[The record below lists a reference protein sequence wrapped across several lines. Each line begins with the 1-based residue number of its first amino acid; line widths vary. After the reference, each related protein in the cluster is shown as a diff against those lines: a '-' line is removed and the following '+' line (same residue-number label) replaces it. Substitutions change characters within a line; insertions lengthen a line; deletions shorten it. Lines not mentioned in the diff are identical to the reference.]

1 MVKKVKSIL
10 VILFS
15 CGYVMSQEIDSIIG
29 LGITEEMP
37 EYKGGYPQLKDFI
50 DSVLVYPEQA
60 ISDSIE
66 GTVYVGFYVDTTGKT
81 IQHKVLKGI
90 RDDINQEALRIAKQ
104 IKFHQPA
111 RVRGKPVRITYELPI
126 RFILPEKK
134 NSKYGGNSENP

>member
-1 MVKKVKSIL
+1 MVRKIQIIL
-10 VILFS
+10 VILFL
-15 CGYVMSQEIDSIIG
+15 CGYVLSQETDNIIG
-29 LGITEEMP
+29 LGIAENMP
-37 EYKGGYPQLKDFI
+37 EYKGGYPQLKNFI

-81 IQHKVLKGI
+81 VQHKVLKGI

-111 RVRGKPVRITYELPI
+111 RERGKPVRITYELPI
-126 RFILPEKK
+126 RFKLSEKK
-134 NSKYGGNSENP
+134 NSKCGGNSKNP